1 MKKCIGLALALT
13 IIACGKAQDD
23 ETPPLDPVEENTAQT
38 VAVRVLGVRASGPVR
53 VQVAALEL
61 TVDGNALP
69 SRIGGSEID
78 LGNDQNAWA
87 VTTFD
92 LPVDARKVGLRLKFQ
107 SEGIVERNGKSQ
119 LLDLSGP
126 PVHSSRTPRRSGSAA
141 RSCSRSTSRARWS
154 TAANRS
160 SCFRSSSFATDKT
173 SSITTTCCE
182 FELKRQR
189 KADGGKYAFG
199 MVVGNSGPAHG
210 QCRACAR
217 IGMRQASEW

>member
-1 MKKCIGLALALT
+1 MKKSIGLALALT
-13 IIACGKAQDD
+13 IIACGKAPDD

-126 PVHSSRTPRRSGSAA
+126 PVSLIADAAQIRKRGKVVLEIDIA
-141 RSCSRSTSRARWS
+141 RSLVDRGEQV
-154 TAANRS
+154 
-160 SCFRSSSFATDKT
+160 FMLP
-173 SSITTTCCE
+173 E
-182 FELKRQR
+182 FIVR
-189 KADGGKYAFG
+189 Y
-199 MVVGNSGPAHG
+199 
-210 QCRACAR
+210 
-217 IGMRQASEW
+217 